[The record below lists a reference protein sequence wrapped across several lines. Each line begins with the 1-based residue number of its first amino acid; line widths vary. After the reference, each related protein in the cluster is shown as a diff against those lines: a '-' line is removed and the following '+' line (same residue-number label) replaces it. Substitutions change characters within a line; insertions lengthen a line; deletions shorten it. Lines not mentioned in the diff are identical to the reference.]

1 MLKIEAWIRY
11 CSIIDRYNQVNA
23 ATAKSLQS
31 CQTLWDPRDG
41 SPPGSRPWDSPG
53 KNIRVGCRFL
63 LQCMKVNSK
72 VKSLSRV
79 QFLATPW
86 PAAHQAPPSMGF
98 SRQEYWRVNL
108 SLQSWNLLVSFA
120 IHLTWFQQKWSTI
133 KYLWAERATIK
144 SEWPSEEAGTWT
156 WGDTNVGYWESS
168 RTEPVLIS
176 TVIGLPLCEH
186 PGQPHAWWEY
196 QRHSLYLPGLQGVKM

>member
-1 MLKIEAWIRY
+1 MHESEVA
-11 CSIIDRYNQVNA
+11 
-23 ATAKSLQS
+23 QS
-31 CQTLWDPRDG
+31 CQTLSLQPTRLLH
-41 SPPGSRPWDSPG
+41 PWDFPG
-53 KNIRVGCRFL
+53 KSTGVGCHCL
-63 LQCMKVNSK
+63 LRCDE
-72 VKSLSRV
+72 
-79 QFLATPW
+79 
-86 PAAHQAPPSMGF
+86 G
-98 SRQEYWRVNL
+98 ERVNL